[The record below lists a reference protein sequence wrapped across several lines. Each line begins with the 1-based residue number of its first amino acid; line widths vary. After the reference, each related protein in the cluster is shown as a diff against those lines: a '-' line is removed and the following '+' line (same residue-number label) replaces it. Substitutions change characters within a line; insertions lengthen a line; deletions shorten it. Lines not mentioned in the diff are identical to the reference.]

1 MTADRIKI
9 LERALVRERAA
20 RKEAERI
27 LEEKS
32 AELFTLSR
40 KLKQSNEQLKNVLS
54 QRNSELQGVF
64 DNLVDA
70 YVLMNTQGE
79 VLKMNDA
86 AIDLFGYNP
95 AEEIINVANLI
106 YKEDISYAMTSFE
119 SLLQNGFFTDYQAR
133 VYTKHKEVRTVHINA
148 SLIYDNDKKPV
159 AAQGIVRDITDELE
173 SKRIFEEQKQQLQT
187 IVENSSLGIVLT
199 YYGTI
204 VQSNKAFQELLGYT
218 AEELLELSVKDVSA
232 KDKVEESIQQMEQL
246 NKGAID
252 QFTMNKKYI
261 KKDRTHVWARTNVS
275 AVRNVD
281 KSIRFQIALIEDIT
295 DELAAEQRQQV
306 LMADLEKS
314 NKDLSDFAHIV
325 SHDLKSPLRS
335 MDALINW
342 LREDYG
348 DSFDEGAN
356 ETFEL
361 LLEKVFKMDHLIEGI
376 LQYSSIDKKSVGRQ
390 PINTQN
396 IVDDLLRILFIPDHV
411 TIQIVKPLPV
421 ILGDHYRLQQLFQ
434 NILSNAIS
442 AMDKEKGEITIDY
455 EEASEYWTFS
465 IQDNGKGIPEKYRKK
480 VFEMFE
486 SIDGDKKS
494 TGIGLSIVKKII
506 DYYKGTM
513 HLNSEVDV
521 GTTFSFTIPK

>member
-1 MTADRIKI
+1 LTADRIKI
-9 LERALVRERAA
+9 LERALARERAA

-27 LEEKS
+27 LEEKA

-40 KLKQSNEQLKNVLS
+40 KLKQSNEQLQNVLS

-86 AIDLFGYNP
+86 AIELFGYNP
-95 AEEIINVANLI
+95 AEEVINVTKLI
-106 YKEDISYAMTSFE
+106 YKEDIEYAMTSFGK
-119 SLLQNGFFTDYQAR
+119 LLTDGFFTDYQAR

-148 SLIYDNDKKPV
+148 SLIYDNNKKPI
-159 AAQGIVRDITDELE
+159 AAQGIVRDITNELE
-173 SKRIFEEQKQQLQT
+173 AKRIFEEQKQQLQT

-199 YYGTI
+199 DQGAI
-204 VQSNKAFQELLGYT
+204 VQSNKAFQKLIGYSG
-218 AEELLELSVKDVSA
+218 EELLKLSVKDVSA
-232 KDKVEESIQQMEQL
+232 KDDVKASVAQMEKL
-246 NKGAID
+246 NKGEID
-252 QFTMNKKYI
+252 QFTLNKKYI
-261 KKDRTHVWARTNVS
+261 KKDESEVWARTNVS
-275 AVRNVD
+275 AVRNAD
-281 KSIRFQIALIEDIT
+281 KSIRYQIALIEDIT
-295 DELAAEQRQQV
+295 DELAAEKRQKI
-306 LMADLEKS
+306 LMTDLEKS

-348 DSFDEGAN
+348 EAFDEGAN

-376 LQYSSIDKKSVGRQ
+376 LQYSSIDKKTAGRQ
-390 PINTQN
+390 PVSTQR

-411 TIQIVKPLPV
+411 TIHITKPLPD

-434 NILSNAIS
+434 NILGNAVS
-442 AMDKEKGEITIDY
+442 AINKEKGEISIDY
-455 EEASEYWTFS
+455 KEAAKHWTFS
-465 IQDNGKGIPEKYRKK
+465 VQDNGKGIPEKYRKK
-480 VFEMFE
+480 VFEMFQ

-506 DYYKGTM
+506 DYYKGTIT
-513 HLNSEVDV
+513 LQSEVNV